1 MARKRLGEI
10 LVEAG
15 VLDET
20 RLRAALVEQRRWGGH
35 LGRILIDMKLI
46 SEDVLVQALS
56 QQLNFPAINL
66 DNRTIGDEA
75 LALVAGSL
83 AEEHSLIPFAV
94 EGKFLDV
101 AMTDPTNL
109 GIVDELRIR
118 TQLNVRPY
126 LAGPNMIQRALSKY
140 YGRGNIGGVDMRSV
154 GMGLDPS
161 VQGAAQ
167 NVIDL
172 GGGGGES
179 TLQTADAMSTIDPMS
194 AAQRRAQ
201 AIALARDDG
210 DQDQNIAIANL
221 QQRIAS
227 LEALV
232 QRDEDV
238 IRKLMGLLVHKGV
251 ATREEILSSI
261 K

>member
-10 LVEAG
+10 LLDAG
-15 VLDET
+15 VIDQS

-46 SEDVLVQALS
+46 SEEVLVQALS

-66 DNRTIGDEA
+66 DSRSITPEVLD
-75 LALVAGSL
+75 LVPADL
-83 AEEHSLIPFAV
+83 AEQNSLVPFNV
-94 EGKFLDV
+94 DGKFLDV

-126 LAGPNMIQRALSKY
+126 LAGPKMIERALYKH
-140 YGRGNIGGVDMRSV
+140 YGRGAGMLGTSTNEGGSGLGGVAMLELDSDRS
-154 GMGLDPS
+154 
-161 VQGAAQ
+161 AAAKQ
-167 NVIDL
+167 
-172 GGGGGES
+172 
-179 TLQTADAMSTIDPMS
+179 QRADPMT

-201 AIALARDDG
+201 AVALSAG
-210 DQDQNIAIANL
+210 HEQVGGAEIANL
-221 QQRIAS
+221 QERLAN

-238 IRKLMGLLVHKGV
+238 IRKLMGLLVEKGV
-251 ATREEILSSI
+251 ATRDEILARI
-261 K
+261 R

>member
-10 LVEAG
+10 LVAAG

-46 SEDVLVQALS
+46 SEEVLVQALS

-66 DNRTIGDEA
+66 DNRQIDDATLDLISGE
-75 LALVAGSL
+75 L
-83 AEEHSLIPFAV
+83 AEEHSIMPFAT

-118 TQLNVRPY
+118 TQLNVRAY

-140 YGRGNIGGVDMRSV
+140 YGRGNIGGFDVRSV
-154 GMGLDPS
+154 GLGLDPS
-161 VQGAAQ
+161 VQGAAE
-167 NVIDL
+167 NIIDL
-172 GGGGGES
+172 GGGEP
-179 TLQTADAMSTIDPMS
+179 LQTVDPMS

-201 AIALARDDG
+201 AVALTRDDG
-210 DQDQNIAIANL
+210 DRDQNIAIANL
-221 QQRIAS
+221 QERMAA

-238 IRKLMGLLVHKGV
+238 IRKLMGLLVQKGV
-251 ATREEILSSI
+251 ASRDEILNSI